1 MTENHDAIR
10 GIIERQFGSL
20 TWTAVSS
27 PDWSAFERDFLP
39 GASLYPAA
47 RPAKSQK
54 PEEFVER
61 MKGLAA
67 TRLRSF
73 KEVPLGH
80 EIRVFGNVAIAV
92 AVCEITENEAQVTRG
107 VENDASRQERRVL
120 ANRFPSL
127 GRAKRVEADTSGP
140 SPNSVR
146 GRRKPRPQS
155 SQ

>member
-1 MTENHDAIR
+1 MMENHDAIR

-80 EIRVFGNVAIAV
+80 EIRVFGNVAVAV

-107 VENDASRQERRVL
+107 IEMMLLVKTE
-120 ANRFPSL
+120 
-127 GRAKRVEADTSGP
+127 GRWQIVSQAWDTEGVSKPIPADLLR
-140 SPNSVR
+140 SPWQGAR
-146 GRRKPRPQS
+146 AEPPS

>member
-54 PEEFVER
+54 PGEFVER

-67 TRLRSF
+67 TSLRSF
-73 KEVPLGH
+73 KEMPLGH
-80 EIRVFGNVAIAV
+80 EIRVFGNVAVAV

-107 VENDASRQERRVL
+107 IEMMLLVKTEGCWQIVSQAWDTEGVSK
-120 ANRFPSL
+120 PIP
-127 GRAKRVEADTSGP
+127 ADLLR
-140 SPNSVR
+140 SP
-146 GRRKPRPQS
+146 
-155 SQ
+155 

>member
-1 MTENHDAIR
+1 MTENRDAIR

-80 EIRVFGNVAIAV
+80 EIRVFGNVAVAV

-107 VENDASRQERRVL
+107 IEMMLLVKTEGRWQIVSQAWDTEGVSKPIL
-120 ANRFPSL
+120 ADLLRSPCQ
-127 GRAKRVEADTSGP
+127 GARAEP
-140 SPNSVR
+140 P
-146 GRRKPRPQS
+146 S

>member
-39 GASLYPAA
+39 GGSLYPAA

-80 EIRVFGNVAIAV
+80 EIRVFGNVAVAV
-92 AVCEITENEAQVTRG
+92 AVCEITENEAQVTRSIEMMLLVKTEGRWQIVSQAWDTEG
-107 VENDASRQERRVL
+107 VSKPIPADLLRSPWQGA
-120 ANRFPSL
+120 
-127 GRAKRVEADTSGP
+127 RAEP
-140 SPNSVR
+140 P
-146 GRRKPRPQS
+146 S

>member
-20 TWTAVSS
+20 SWTAVSS
-27 PDWSAFERDFLP
+27 PDCSAFERDFLP

-67 TRLRSF
+67 TRL
-73 KEVPLGH
+73 
-80 EIRVFGNVAIAV
+80 V

-107 VENDASRQERRVL
+107 IEMMLLVKTE
-120 ANRFPSL
+120 
-127 GRAKRVEADTSGP
+127 GRWQIVSQAWDTEGVSKPIPADLLR
-140 SPNSVR
+140 SP
-146 GRRKPRPQS
+146 
-155 SQ
+155 

>member
-20 TWTAVSS
+20 SWTAVSS

-39 GASLYPAA
+39 GAALYPAA

-67 TRLRSF
+67 TSLRSF

-80 EIRVFGNVAIAV
+80 EIRVFGNVAVAV

-107 VENDASRQERRVL
+107 IEMMLLVKTEGCWQIVSQAWDTEGVSK
-120 ANRFPSL
+120 PIP
-127 GRAKRVEADTSGP
+127 ADLLR
-140 SPNSVR
+140 SP
-146 GRRKPRPQS
+146 
-155 SQ
+155 

>member
-1 MTENHDAIR
+1 MTEDHDAIR

-20 TWTAVSS
+20 NWTAVSS
-27 PDWSAFERDFLP
+27 ADWNAFARDFLP

-61 MKGLAA
+61 MKGLA
-67 TRLRSF
+67 TTKLRCF

-80 EIRVFGNVAIAV
+80 EIRVFGNVAVAV

-107 VENDASRQERRVL
+107 IEMMLLVKTEGRWQIVSQAWDTEGESKPIPTDLLQSR
-120 ANRFPSL
+120 
-127 GRAKRVEADTSGP
+127 
-140 SPNSVR
+140 
-146 GRRKPRPQS
+146 
-155 SQ
+155 